1 MAKMTKEELN
11 SMIAEQVKAAVASAL
26 ETKAAPPAAHE
37 EGDGSNASGTK
48 GAPAAAAVERKYAGI
63 YMATG
68 SPEADPNPTKQE
80 KGIGWARA
88 VKAVSQSGG
97 DPDKALHI
105 AQKMYTDDTVLHRE
119 LKAMSATSP
128 SEGGYF
134 IPEIY
139 SQEVIELLRPLTIIG
154 SLGART
160 IFAPNGNVTIPKIKG
175 GASAHYVGEKRKAPA
190 SKMTV
195 GTKKLSVKKLITK
208 VVVTNDLIRSNAYGA
223 DRVVLDDAL
232 AAMAERKNAAVLNGK
247 GTEFEPL
254 GILNTA
260 GVQTFDVGAIPD
272 SGITGTMMAKLL
284 QKNVRDNGTLGF
296 VLNGYLWEVLYNM
309 VNSSGNYV
317 YRASMDE
324 GKLGK
329 HPYFVSDAIV
339 VGNDANVKTS
349 LIFGRWSD
357 LIIADQLDMETR
369 LFDQGSVEDEDGLI
383 STIDED
389 CSILRILSTHDFGV
403 RHEESFVVAKNIY
416 TKAE

>member
-11 SMIAEQVKAAVASAL
+11 SMIAEQVKGAVASAL
-26 ETKAAPPAAHE
+26 EAKAALPASPV
-37 EGDGSNASGTK
+37 EGDGSNTSGTK
-48 GAPAAAAVERKYAGI
+48 GGPAAVERKYAGI

-68 SPEADPNPTKQE
+68 SPEADPHPTKQE

-105 AQKMYTDDTVLHRE
+105 AQKMYTDDAILHRE

-139 SQEVIELLRPLTIIG
+139 SQEIIELLRPLTIIG

-160 IFAPNGNVTIPKIKG
+160 ISAPNGNVTIPKIKG

-254 GILNTA
+254 GVAPRT
-260 GVQTFDVGAIPD
+260 
-272 SGITGTMMAKLL
+272 
-284 QKNVRDNGTLGF
+284 
-296 VLNGYLWEVLYNM
+296 
-309 VNSSGNYV
+309 
-317 YRASMDE
+317 
-324 GKLGK
+324 
-329 HPYFVSDAIV
+329 
-339 VGNDANVKTS
+339 
-349 LIFGRWSD
+349 
-357 LIIADQLDMETR
+357 
-369 LFDQGSVEDEDGLI
+369 GSVD
-383 STIDED
+383 
-389 CSILRILSTHDFGV
+389 
-403 RHEESFVVAKNIY
+403 
-416 TKAE
+416 